1 MSEAKSVIE
10 SGCISADS
18 HIVEGPETYRGY
30 IESKYRDT
38 APHIVRDDQG
48 NDIYVIPGMTDRI
61 PLGLVAGAGVPSQE
75 LAQRKAGAKFED
87 LHPSGSDPKFRA
99 ADQERDG
106 IAGEILYASVGMV
119 LCNHP
124 DFEYK
129 QACFQAYNRWLAE
142 YCDGAPDRLF
152 GLAQTA
158 VVSVESAID
167 DVRRAKDMGFVGMM
181 MPGNPQHED
190 YDQPMYDPLWECA
203 ADLNMPICFHILTS
217 KGSDIDAI
225 FNGAR
230 GNKINGFMNII
241 RGVQDLIGLFVL
253 GGVFDRHPNLKM
265 VCAEGDAGW
274 LPHYTYRMD
283 HAYDRH
289 GYHLGLRVLE
299 RQPSDYIKENLY
311 FTFQDDWVAFK
322 NTDEMNPK
330 RLIWAN
336 DFPHSDSTW
345 PLSQQLLEEH
355 TKCISEEER
364 RWILRENVKELFQLP
379 C

>member
-1 MSEAKSVIE
+1 ME
-10 SGCISADS
+10 SIVQGGCISADS
-18 HIVEGPETYRGY
+18 HIMEAHDTYLGT
-30 IESKYRDT
+30 IDKKYRDR
-38 APHIVRDDQG
+38 APRIETDAKG
-48 NDIYVIPGMTDRI
+48 NDIFVIPGMTDQI
-61 PLGLVAGAGVPSQE
+61 PLGLVAGAGVPSE
-75 LAQRKAGAKFED
+75 KLAERHEGSKFED
-87 LHPSGSDPKFRA
+87 LHKSGYDSSYRV

-124 DFEYK
+124 DFAYK
-129 QACFQAYNRWLAE
+129 DACFDAYNRWLAA
-142 YCDGAPDRLF
+142 YCSGAPDRLF

-158 VVSVESAID
+158 VSSVDRAIE
-167 DVRRAKDMGFVGMM
+167 DVRRAKEMGFVGMM

-203 ADLNMPICFHILTS
+203 ADLEMPICFHILTS
-217 KGSDIDAI
+217 KGSDINTV

-241 RGVQDLIGLFVL
+241 RGVQDIIGLFVL
-253 GGVFDRHPNLKM
+253 GGVFDRHPTLKM

-274 LPHYTYRMD
+274 LPHYMYRMD

-289 GYHLGLRVLE
+289 GFHIGSRDLSRP
-299 RQPSDYIKENLY
+299 PSHYIRENLY
-311 FTFQDDWVAFK
+311 FTFQDDWIAFK

-330 RLIWAN
+330 RLVWAN
-336 DFPHSDSTW
+336 DFPHSDATW
-345 PLSQQLLEEH
+345 PHSQKLLSEH
-355 TKCISEEER
+355 TQCLGEEER
-364 RWILRENVKELFQLP
+364 RWILRDNVKELFHLP